1 MAARGEPQDG
11 IFGEQPL
18 GRRKAAEPQ
27 PLVGMI
33 ERQLELSPSARV
45 HPLYRFR
52 RKPQTHL
59 PEQLAPGEPEA
70 VASPHPHEMFDRGAL
85 ELGRCAAREVA
96 DAAVLTGAL
105 SLGHH
110 SGRRLFAPVAHE
122 PETYTNGGK
131 GCGGGRVST
140 VSAALAASAAPA
152 FNGAIDIT
160 QIHIRQP
167 DLDAVPLGVASQRVE

>member
-18 GRRKAAEPQ
+18 GRREAAEPQ

-45 HPLYRFR
+45 HPLHRFR

-59 PEQLAPGEPEA
+59 PEQLAPGEPETI
-70 VASPHPHEMFDRGAL
+70 ASPHPHEMLDRGAL
-85 ELGRCAAREVA
+85 ELGRRAAREVA
-96 DAAVLTGAL
+96 DAHIRAAPFAFDHDR
-105 SLGHH
+105 S
-110 SGRRLFAPVAHE
+110 RRLLAPLANE
-122 PETYTNGGK
+122 PETYTN
-131 GCGGGRVST
+131 
-140 VSAALAASAAPA
+140 AAPA

-167 DLDAVPLGVASQRVE
+167 DLDAVPL